1 MEKIT
6 ETISQTSKQIGTGVF
21 GFVKGIVNK
30 VQDVSTT
37 LAVVG
42 TKSATSKKS
51 EGAENKLVYD
61 PVTGRYLLN
70 GQMMAPEEDP
80 SEKLE
85 QEKKLQ
91 EVQQA
96 PPPVLPIKGPV
107 AKLSAN
113 DRRMRTKFVA
123 FNK

>member
-1 MEKIT
+1 
-6 ETISQTSKQIGTGVF
+6 
-21 GFVKGIVNK
+21 VKGIVNK
-30 VQDVSTT
+30 VQDVGTN

-42 TKSATSKKS
+42 AKSSTSKKS
-51 EGAENKLVYD
+51 ESIENKLVYD
-61 PVTGRYLLN
+61 PTTGRYLLN

-80 SEKLE
+80 NEKIE

-96 PPPVLPIKGPV
+96 PPPVLVSKGPV
-107 AKLSAN
+107 AKLTAN
-113 DRRMRTKFVA
+113 DRRMRSKFVA